1 MNWKFG
7 YKSGAEIKHMTTFK
21 NTEADQ
27 FLHEVQTW
35 GRALDFYKQ
44 ENAYLK
50 TRLSQ
55 VVDHNHDRLF
65 LASAEHFNNR
75 FVFVDEYIAELMQD
89 VRMQSDLIKK
99 SLSGEKSQDKVML
112 TLHKKLR
119 GEMEKFEKDLYQLRS
134 EFNKKLVSYF
144 EIN

>member
-1 MNWKFG
+1 
-7 YKSGAEIKHMTTFK
+7 MTTFK

-112 TLHKKLR
+112 TP
-119 GEMEKFEKDLYQLRS
+119 
-134 EFNKKLVSYF
+134 VSYTHLDVYKRQCITCF
-144 EIN
+144 YKFRIINRIHSWHSESVHFFI